1 MSYKGVWILGEQEAG
16 KIKSVSYELL
26 KRGRELADKLG
37 VELTAVMLGKKMA
50 REGLQELV
58 YRGADNVIV
67 VEDPALEYFLPD
79 PYVNA
84 MEILINRHRPE
95 ILIASATSTGRT
107 VAPALAIRCNTGLTA
122 DCTGLDIDA
131 ENGNLIQ
138 TRPAIGGNILATIR
152 TPNHRPQM
160 ATVRPHS
167 NKPLDPDRHRTGR
180 IVNESVDPALLK
192 SRTKR
197 LEFKKNEDAGS
208 NIQDAEIVIA
218 GGKGFKKEENF
229 RILHEVAALLGG
241 AVGATRDAVDL
252 GWATYPHQVG
262 LSGKTI
268 SPKLY
273 MGIGISGSVQH
284 LAGIKTSEN
293 MIAVHNEPEAQIFR
307 VADFGIVGDLF
318 EVLPLIKQKLQAIK
332 KQ

>member
-50 REGLQELV
+50 RERLQELV
-58 YRGADNVIV
+58 YRGADKVIV

-180 IVNESVDPALLK
+180 IINESVDPALLK

-293 MIAVHNEPEAQIFR
+293 IIAVNNDPEAQIFR